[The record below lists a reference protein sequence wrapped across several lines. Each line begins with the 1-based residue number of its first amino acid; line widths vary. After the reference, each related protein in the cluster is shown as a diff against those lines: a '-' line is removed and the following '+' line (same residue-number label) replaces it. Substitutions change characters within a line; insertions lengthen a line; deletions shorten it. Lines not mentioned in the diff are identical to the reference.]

1 MNKIKIIDNV
11 LPKEVFEFVSEYIQQ
26 EPVWSLNMYD
36 KKARHR
42 IAGRVLYD
50 TDQNINTKITVQ
62 TLAGLVFNSILKKAN
77 LKLKVRRIH
86 LGAKL
91 PLQNDELHKDSFDE
105 NEVTILYYTAKEWKK
120 EWGGYTVMFND
131 MHSNDIMHTAVPEPG
146 KATIFRGSIWHSGT
160 PVSHFSDYPRFMLTI
175 HCFLEK
181 EINK

>member
-1 MNKIKIIDNV
+1 MNKIKVIDNV

-120 EWGGYTVMFND
+120 EWGGETIV
-131 MHSNDIMHTAVPEPG
+131 SNERVTYVPNRAVIYPSTELHGGVAPKTAN
-146 KATIFRGSIWHSGT
+146 FRT
-160 PVSHFSDYPRFMLTI
+160 Y
-175 HCFLEK
+175 
-181 EINK
+181 INYVGIKI

>member
-120 EWGGYTVMFND
+120 EWGGETIV
-131 MHSNDIMHTAVPEPG
+131 SNERVTYVPNRAVIYPSTELHGGVAPKTAN
-146 KATIFRGSIWHSGT
+146 FRT
-160 PVSHFSDYPRFMLTI
+160 Y
-175 HCFLEK
+175 
-181 EINK
+181 INYVGIKI

>member
-77 LKLKVRRIH
+77 LKLKVRGIH

-120 EWGGYTVMFND
+120 EWGGETIV
-131 MHSNDIMHTAVPEPG
+131 SNERVTYVPNRAVIYPSTELHGGVAPKTAN
-146 KATIFRGSIWHSGT
+146 FRT
-160 PVSHFSDYPRFMLTI
+160 Y
-175 HCFLEK
+175 
-181 EINK
+181 INYVGIKI

>member
-1 MNKIKIIDNV
+1 MNKIKVIDNV

-36 KKARHR
+36 KKTSHR

-120 EWGGYTVMFND
+120 EWGGETIV
-131 MHSNDIMHTAVPEPG
+131 SNERVTYVPNRAVIYPSTELHGGVAPKTAN
-146 KATIFRGSIWHSGT
+146 FRT
-160 PVSHFSDYPRFMLTI
+160 Y
-175 HCFLEK
+175 
-181 EINK
+181 INYVGIKI

>member
-1 MNKIKIIDNV
+1 MNKIKVIDNV

-36 KKARHR
+36 KKTRHR

-120 EWGGYTVMFND
+120 EWGGETIV
-131 MHSNDIMHTAVPEPG
+131 SNERVTYVPNRAVIYPSTELHGGVAPKTAN
-146 KATIFRGSIWHSGT
+146 FRT
-160 PVSHFSDYPRFMLTI
+160 Y
-175 HCFLEK
+175 
-181 EINK
+181 INYVGIKI